1 MNEPDALVH
10 LRVPTALKAR
20 WVRKGDRRS
29 DVIVIDFGTVRAI
42 AK

>member
-20 WVRKGDRRS
+20 WVRASRGRHDA
-29 DVIVIDFGTVRAI
+29 G
-42 AK
+42 